1 MAEPLIPELGKVPFP
16 SHALKALTWDGN
28 SLRSP
33 SQSNSVWTYGE
44 LEAICCPGWG
54 SEGKANKL
62 TPEHLRQ
69 CSCGIYAVFD
79 VSDAV
84 HYSYTSGG
92 VLVGIEGSGVV
103 VESDR
108 GFRCTHARVSHVI
121 MPGTFVTEA
130 YRYYRRDEPQMS
142 TAELVSGMFGLPLV
156 TVDEF
161 LGETGIGEWKWRRE
175 LGDKLEQLPR
185 LWSDAITLKMRDM
198 ARDLES
204 AAYRALKTEY
214 SVTLKHMLGKEGGRR
229 VRKNIG

>member
-1 MAEPLIPELGKVPFP
+1 MAEPLIPELGQVPFP

-28 SLRSP
+28 ELRSP
-33 SQSNSVWTYGE
+33 SQTSSVWTYGE
-44 LEAICCPGWG
+44 LEASCNPHWG
-54 SEGKANKL
+54 ASGQTNHM
-62 TPEHLRQ
+62 TPQHLRE

-79 VSDAV
+79 VGDAV
-84 HYSYTSGG
+84 HYSYTNGG

-121 MPGTFVTEA
+121 LPGTFVTEA
-130 YRYYRRDEPQMS
+130 YRYYRNVQPTTE
-142 TAELVSGMFGLPLV
+142 TAEHVASMFGLPLI
-156 TVDEF
+156 TLGEF
-161 LGETGIGEWKWRRE
+161 LSETGISEWKWRRE

-185 LWSDAITLKMRDM
+185 LWHEAITLKMRDM

-214 SVTLKHMLGKEGGRR
+214 NVTLKHMLGKEGGRR